1 MNLNISFLKKLGE
14 YVMNL
19 NISDLE
25 FYLNSDFI
33 LQLIEI
39 NKAMDNAQTTE
50 DWDMVTNMFGHV
62 EGEINSMNK
71 VTNNSILPAIHDLL
85 VYTGER
91 LV

>member
-1 MNLNISFLKKLGE
+1 MNLNINDLG
-14 YVMNL
+14 
-19 NISDLE
+19 

-50 DWDMVTNMFGHV
+50 DWDTVTNTFEHV
-62 EGEINSMNK
+62 EGEINSMNE

>member
-1 MNLNISFLKKLGE
+1 MNLSIN
-14 YVMNL
+14 N
-19 NISDLE
+19 LE
-25 FYLNSDFI
+25 FHLNNDLVSR
-33 LQLIEI
+33 LIEV

-50 DWDMVTNMFGHV
+50 DWDTVTNTFEHV
-62 EGEINSMNK
+62 EGEIESMNE

>member
-1 MNLNISFLKKLGE
+1 MSLSINN
-14 YVMNL
+14 
-19 NISDLE
+19 LE
-25 FYLNSDFI
+25 FHLNNDFI

-50 DWDMVTNMFGHV
+50 DWDMVTNMFEHV
-62 EGEINSMNK
+62 EGEIHSMNE

>member
-1 MNLNISFLKKLGE
+1 MNLNINDLG
-14 YVMNL
+14 
-19 NISDLE
+19 

-50 DWDMVTNMFGHV
+50 DWDMVTNTFEHV
-62 EGEINSMNK
+62 EGEINSMNE

>member
-1 MNLNISFLKKLGE
+1 MSLSINN
-14 YVMNL
+14 
-19 NISDLE
+19 LE
-25 FYLNSDFI
+25 FHLNNDFI
-33 LQLIEI
+33 LQLIQI

-50 DWDMVTNMFGHV
+50 DWDMVTNMFEHV
-62 EGEINSMNK
+62 EGEIHSMNE

>member
-1 MNLNISFLKKLGE
+1 
-14 YVMNL
+14 MNL

-50 DWDMVTNMFGHV
+50 DWNMVTNMFEQI
-62 EGEINSMNK
+62 EGEINSTNE

>member
-1 MNLNISFLKKLGE
+1 MNLSIN
-14 YVMNL
+14 N
-19 NISDLE
+19 LE
-25 FYLNSDFI
+25 FHLNNDFI

-50 DWDMVTNMFGHV
+50 DWDTVTNTFEHV
-62 EGEINSMNK
+62 EGEIESMNE
-71 VTNNSILPAIHDLL
+71 VTSNSILPAIHDLL